1 MVYIVAAGMVQRN
14 SFMNCFLFCIHV
26 KTSSSSSNSTR
37 NFEINFATS
46 VVSGVPPQISPSYE
60 WRTGSTLSLRP
71 GGLGVTGGGVPI
83 AAAEGGGGVPT
94 TIRAMTDGTTNG
106 TISGGAIDGAI
117 DSAIDGATGVRRID
131 GRIDAGCDNGGEVRC
146 EEEKTSVGALTRAFT
161 IVASDAAI
169 DVSDEV
175 EVVVGTW

>member
-1 MVYIVAAGMVQRN
+1 M
-14 SFMNCFLFCIHV
+14 
-26 KTSSSSSNSTR
+26 
-37 NFEINFATS
+37 
-46 VVSGVPPQISPSYE
+46 
-60 WRTGSTLSLRP
+60 
-71 GGLGVTGGGVPI
+71 PI